1 MDESGNLLHKW
12 KADYAP
18 RGGGGRAQCRDKDCL
33 ERFDQGGV
41 TTIEKGCLRIG
52 RRVLMEQD
60 RDGGTANISFMWH
73 HARCIFNTFLRAR
86 KLTRVLESE
95 FDIEGFSS
103 LQHEDQETIRKLI
116 AGIEKP
122 SNARFNTGENQPAQT
137 PAKRANDSA
146 PHLTMPSAEKKRKMD
161 PNYAEVTTGQ
171 RVWTFFRCLP
181 KDVPGAAALPPGAA
195 GVAVKSEKPE
205 LAMIREEPT
214 AGNIIIQFES
224 DEHEKERIELYQSK
238 RHKRIRGWL
247 RFPRLFEGRKQR
259 VPMSWL
265 QLKRNPP
272 ALCGCKIQAWGHE
285 CPCGIACGRGR
296 TVQVWGVG
304 DTAA

>member
-1 MDESGNLLHKW
+1 LPENWASCVDGAGQRWEWWAHHF
-12 KADYAP
+12 YVAP
-18 RGGGGRAQCRDKDCL
+18 CSL
-33 ERFDQGGV
+33 
-41 TTIEKGCLRIG
+41 
-52 RRVLMEQD
+52 
-60 RDGGTANISFMWH
+60 
-73 HARCIFNTFLRAR
+73 IFNTFLRAR
-86 KLTRVLESE
+86 KSTRIIESE

-122 SNARFNTGENQPAQT
+122 SNARFNTGEGVPTST

-146 PHLTMPSAEKKRKMD
+146 PHLTMPSAEKKRKME
-161 PNYAEVTTGQ
+161 PNYAEVKAGQ

-181 KDVPGAAALPPGAA
+181 KDVPGAAALPPGVA

-214 AGNIIIQFES
+214 AGNIIVQFES
-224 DEHEKERIELYQSK
+224 GEHEKERIELFQSRRGK
-238 RHKRIRGWL
+238 KIRGWL

-259 VPMSWL
+259 VPVSWL

-272 ALCGCKIQAWGHE
+272 ALCGCKIQVWGHE
-285 CPCGIACGRGR
+285 CPCGISCGRGR
-296 TVQVWGVG
+296 MTKVWGVG
-304 DTAA
+304 DTAV